1 MKDKIS
7 IIIPVYNAD
16 KYLENCLDSI
26 LCQTYTNFELI
37 LINDGSQDMSFQI
50 CEHYEKSDSRIR
62 LYNQKNSGAS
72 SARNKGLSLAT
83 GKYVIFIDSDDLLD
97 KDMLEFLIN
106 NAKAEKA
113 DISVCGYRVRTIDNK
128 EIKYYDSQQR
138 KTLNMEQTIIE
149 FLLND
154 GFGIGLWNKLF
165 KRKLLQDIVFSTDII
180 INEDKKFIFDAILNS
195 KRNIFVDKCKYNYIK
210 RDNSITSSKFSL
222 KNFDPLKV
230 NEYIR
235 KKTVNINFSDKENI
249 LKANEIITLI
259 RLNRT
264 LTFSKDKK
272 KYKKEL
278 KKIRKEIK
286 KVNIKLIKQYLQMF
300 DFFELLILKYF
311 EWSYY
316 IIFYCLIRIKILK
329 KAKNFIR
336 RKWKK

>member
-7 IIIPVYNAD
+7 IIIPIYNAD

-50 CEHYEKSDSRIR
+50 CKRYEKIDGRIK
-62 LYNQKNSGAS
+62 LYNQNNSGAS
-72 SARNKGLSLAT
+72 SARNKGLSLAK
-83 GKYVIFIDSDDLLD
+83 GEYVIFIDSDDLLD

-106 NAKAEKA
+106 NAKSEKA
-113 DISVCGYRVRTIDNK
+113 DISICGYRVRTLDNK
-128 EIKYYDSQQR
+128 EIKYYDSQQS
-138 KTLNMEQTIIE
+138 KTLNREQTIIE
-149 FLLND
+149 FFLND

-165 KRKLLQDIVFSTDII
+165 KRKVLQDIVFSTDII
-180 INEDKKFIFDAILNS
+180 INEDKRFIFDAILNS
-195 KRNIFVDKCKYNYIK
+195 EQNIFVDKCKYNYIK
-210 RDNSITSSKFSL
+210 RDNSITASKFSQ
-222 KNFDPLKV
+222 KNFDPLKG

-235 KKTVNINFSDKENI
+235 KKLEDIKFLDKENI
-249 LKANEIITLI
+249 IKANEIITLI
-259 RLNRT
+259 RLNRS

-286 KVNIKLIKQYLQMF
+286 KVNIKPIKQYLQMF
-300 DFFELLILKYF
+300 DFIELLILKYF
-311 EWSYY
+311 EYCYY

-329 KAKNFIR
+329 KAKSFIK
-336 RKWKK
+336 RK